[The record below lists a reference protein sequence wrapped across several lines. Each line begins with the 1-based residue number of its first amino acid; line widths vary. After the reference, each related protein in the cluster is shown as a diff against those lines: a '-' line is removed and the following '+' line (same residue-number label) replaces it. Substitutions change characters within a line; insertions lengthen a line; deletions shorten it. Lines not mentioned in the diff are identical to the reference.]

1 MEATMVQ
8 ESSGQSVAS
17 AQVRIDFGVKVKEG
31 QEGQEGNKYCLLPR
45 ARTGTVVATRS
56 SCSGSCTFQVSMAT
70 RLRCFQDLAR
80 MRWTV

>member
-17 AQVRIDFGVKVKEG
+17 AQVRIDFGVKVK
-31 QEGQEGNKYCLLPR
+31 EGQEGNKYCLLPR

-56 SCSGSCTFQVSMAT
+56 SCSGSCTFQVPMAT

-80 MRWTV
+80 MRLTV